1 MTEREINT
9 NTPNDTTTAPR
20 PWIEPA
26 FERVALHEAMS
37 NIFVSGTTDGNVYAS

>member
-1 MTEREINT
+1 MNEREINT

-26 FERVALHEAMS
+26 FERVTLIEAQS
-37 NIFVSGTTDGNVYAS
+37 GGSGNIDGAYTNS